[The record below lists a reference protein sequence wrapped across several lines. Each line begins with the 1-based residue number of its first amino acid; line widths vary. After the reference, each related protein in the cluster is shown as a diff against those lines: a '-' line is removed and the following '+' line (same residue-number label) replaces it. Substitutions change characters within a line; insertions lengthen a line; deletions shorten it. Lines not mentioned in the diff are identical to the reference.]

1 MEPYYAIQ
9 PAFTGGEL
17 SEDVS
22 NRVDLDKYQ
31 LGLKQ
36 AQNAIIRPY
45 GSVHKR
51 PGLIYCGKTKYVG
64 DEKIV
69 RLQEFDFLTDLSY
82 LLEFG
87 DKYLRIWRDGIYL
100 GVELATPFASGDLSR
115 LRFTQSVDVMYI
127 CSGIYPVQKLSRYA
141 EDDWELTEAEWETP
155 PFCDVNKDTACTIQ
169 PSGKTG
175 TVTLTAS
182 KGIFSS
188 DNIGDTIKLDQYVD
202 GRSVETTNGTSSEI
216 LVGKTWKVITHGT
229 WTGTVQVQ
237 YCGEK
242 NHLPNQDWKTLRT
255 YTSSDDYNPSESGDV
270 EEYTYMRIHASIS
283 SGTCKANL
291 SSYPY
296 THTGYVKIR
305 SVNNTTTAVGTADW
319 LGSTDATEDWYWPA
333 WSKTNGYPYCAT
345 FFQDRL
351 VFGGSPGEPQRV
363 WMSRS
368 GDYEDFSID
377 KESGTVTDDSAVTA
391 DLLSRKACA
400 INHMDAGNDLIVF
413 TEGNSWTISGSE
425 TVTPSSITPRNQEN
439 YGVSDIAPLR
449 VGNRVVYIQ
458 RRGSVVRDTGYDY
471 NTDSYAGT
479 DLTLLSKD
487 LINGQT
493 IVDDAFAQEPDSL
506 LYFVRADGV
515 MLVLTYVMDQKVYA
529 WSHLVTDG
537 IFESVASVNCGNRDD
552 VYVVVRRTI
561 GTQQVRCI
569 ERFDRDR
576 VSDNQQDY
584 IMLDSAV
591 IYDLDQAASVI
602 TGLENLEGK
611 TVRVLADQY
620 LYDPMTVQG
629 GKITLPDGVSAKRL
643 VIGLPYTMILEQ
655 PNWDVGNMQSGTV
668 QGRNKTVTKAI
679 LRLKN
684 SFGGWIGPD
693 ADHLQEIIYDP
704 QRMETGEKVLT
715 TGDRTVTL
723 HEKGVNTEGRTYIY
737 HETPYPFTLSAII
750 RAVTFLG

>member
-1 MEPYYAIQ
+1 
-9 PAFTGGEL
+9 
-17 SEDVS
+17 
-22 NRVDLDKYQ
+22 
-31 LGLKQ
+31 
-36 AQNAIIRPY
+36 
-45 GSVHKR
+45 
-51 PGLIYCGKTKYVG
+51 
-64 DEKIV
+64 
-69 RLQEFDFLTDLSY
+69 
-82 LLEFG
+82 
-87 DKYLRIWRDGIYL
+87 
-100 GVELATPFASGDLSR
+100 
-115 LRFTQSVDVMYI
+115 
-127 CSGIYPVQKLSRYA
+127 
-141 EDDWELTEAEWETP
+141 
-155 PFCDVNKDTACTIQ
+155 
-169 PSGKTG
+169 
-175 TVTLTAS
+175 
-182 KGIFSS
+182 
-188 DNIGDTIKLDQYVD
+188 
-202 GRSVETTNGTSSEI
+202 
-216 LVGKTWKVITHGT
+216 
-229 WTGTVQVQ
+229 
-237 YCGEK
+237 
-242 NHLPNQDWKTLRT
+242 
-255 YTSSDDYNPSESGDV
+255 
-270 EEYTYMRIHASIS
+270 MRIHASIS